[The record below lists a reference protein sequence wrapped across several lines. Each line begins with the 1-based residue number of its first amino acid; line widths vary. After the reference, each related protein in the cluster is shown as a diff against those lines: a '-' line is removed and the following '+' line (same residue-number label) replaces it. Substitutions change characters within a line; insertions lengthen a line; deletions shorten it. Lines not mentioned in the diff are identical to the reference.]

1 MAVSLEELSK
11 ALVSLEEALTV
22 EKTDISRD
30 ASIQRFEFC
39 VELAW
44 KSARKV
50 MGTSTTAPKQVIR
63 EMAQSGLIEDVEFWL
78 KSIDQR
84 NLSSHTYIQKL
95 AEEVYA
101 FAKSF
106 LNPAKQLLTKLQ
118 GLLNSDL
125 QSSNIN
131 TFRKPWK
138 TGIFHTRWT
147 LYKARTL
154 QNLTGRALR
163 GTK

>member
-78 KSIDQR
+78 KSVDRR

-118 GLLNSDL
+118 GL
-125 QSSNIN
+125 
-131 TFRKPWK
+131 
-138 TGIFHTRWT
+138 
-147 LYKARTL
+147 
-154 QNLTGRALR
+154 
-163 GTK
+163 